1 MLLVWHTVG
10 GILALIAG
18 VIAARYV
25 GRAVPR
31 FPHSFIRPARITA
44 WTAGLGLA
52 ALSFIFAGDIGYAV
66 STPEGSDYV
75 GWITYVGILGNV
87 VVWLLLPQL
96 VLAMYLRMRGNAL
109 TPNTSFERTREG

>member
-1 MLLVWHTVG
+1 M
-10 GILALIAG
+10 
-18 VIAARYV
+18 
-25 GRAVPR
+25 
-31 FPHSFIRPARITA
+31 
-44 WTAGLGLA
+44 GLA

-66 STPEGSDYV
+66 STPEGLGRVVGIPFFVAFFDAEGSDYV

-96 VLAMYLRMRGNAL
+96 VLAMYLRMRGNAP